1 MVSNVTPL
9 RHVRNAVDRLEAAV
23 RVNDATRV
31 PIEKF
36 ELQERKTNR
45 TLKVA
50 VALSVLVALISLLAN
65 YKQARDLAKQT
76 TANELNATS
85 IKLLQEANATREEA
99 GLPPIPVPESSSE
112 AGSEVDV
119 NSLVKSVTTLVLAE
133 IRDNP
138 EYRGPQGPSGPIG
151 PVGPIGPN
159 GDSGTQGKSGEPGI
173 QGEQGPIGFQGI
185 QGAQGPQGIQGEQ
198 GPQGPQG
205 IPGRSITNTS
215 LVNNAGDCRLIIS
228 YSVGE
233 PDNLDVNDLVCPPA

>member
-138 EYRGPQGPSGPIG
+138 EYRGPQGPQGPNGVPGTPGIPGEPGTPGETGEPGPIG
-151 PVGPIGPN
+151 L
-159 GDSGTQGKSGEPGI
+159 
-173 QGEQGPIGFQGI
+173 QGI
-185 QGAQGPQGIQGEQ
+185 QGSQGPQGT
-198 GPQGPQG
+198 QG
-205 IPGRSITNTS
+205 IPGRGVESFGPIRLETGECVFRTTYTDGTSETFSTNDT
-215 LVNNAGDCRLIIS
+215 NCA
-228 YSVGE
+228 
-233 PDNLDVNDLVCPPA
+233 P